1 MAEIVSVPEGYRE
14 PASLMVR
21 PLRNNI
27 VIVGGSRSWAT
38 VRWVPGAKGR
48 PLAESMNPNPFG
60 ERTMTDRAIRS
71 RFLRCCLL
79 WAWSSLAG
87 MTVAVATEAKGAL
100 EWLTP
105 PALKPGDT
113 IAFVA
118 PAGPAVMAPL
128 REYARALEKAG
139 YKVIIPEGIE
149 GRKRGYLG
157 GTDDQRADELNGFI
171 RDPKVRAIFPVRGGY
186 GLTRIIDRIDYPAL
200 RKDPK
205 IITGYSDLTAL
216 HLAVAHEARVVTF
229 HSPMPMGDLWQ
240 EDKEE
245 FAFAGRSFRHV
256 VFADQYRQGQAGYV
270 VAAPVGR
277 KPATLVGG
285 KARGRLLGGNLTL
298 ICSTLGTPYAIQ
310 PKGAV
315 LFIEDVNEAPYRVDR
330 SLSQLRLA
338 GVLEQVAGVVV
349 GSFTSKE
356 PADGKETDRVLREY
370 FAKAKVPVILNFPVG
385 HTPHNATLPH
395 GGLVELDADET
406 VLKVVENPVRLDENA
421 PPHRESQP
429 LE

>member
-1 MAEIVSVPEGYRE
+1 M
-14 PASLMVR
+14 
-21 PLRNNI
+21 
-27 VIVGGSRSWAT
+27 
-38 VRWVPGAKGR
+38 PG
-48 PLAESMNPNPFG
+48 LTI
-60 ERTMTDRAIRS
+60 RT
-71 RFLRCCLL
+71 RFLSCCLL
-79 WAWSSLAG
+79 WAWSSFAG
-87 MTVAVATEAKGAL
+87 MTAAVAADANSSL
-100 EWLTP
+100 EWLNP
-105 PALKPGDT
+105 AALKPGDT
-113 IAFVA
+113 IAFAA

-128 REYARALEKAG
+128 REYARTLEKAG

-149 GRKRGYLG
+149 GRKQGYLG

-240 EDKEE
+240 DDKEK

-256 VFADQYRQGQAGYV
+256 VFADQYGPGQNGFV
-270 VAAPVGR
+270 VAPPEGR
-277 KPATLVGG
+277 KPETLVGG
-285 KARGRLLGGNLTL
+285 KASGRLLGGNLTL

-338 GVLEQVAGVVV
+338 GVLDQVAGVVI

-356 PADGKETDRVLREY
+356 PADRDETDRVLREY
-370 FAKAKVPVILNFPVG
+370 FAKSKVPVILNFPIG
-385 HTPHNATLPH
+385 HTPHNATVPH
-395 GGLVELDADET
+395 GGLVELDANET
-406 VLKVVENPVRLDENA
+406 VLKVLENPVRLD
-421 PPHRESQP
+421 
-429 LE
+429 